1 MGQLLIMKYKV
12 ALIADNHFL
21 FTPEG
26 NVYVNGTYTKQYLSR
41 FTSNF
46 DSLIVIARG
55 RQVEHSDDLSKYRES
70 GGSNVCFRFV
80 DDFQGVQSYLFN
92 RRRISKQIQKGIAD
106 VDAIFVRMPCILTT
120 LSLKLA
126 NKAKM
131 PVCIDVGA
139 DPETIYLGSN
149 KTIFRKLL
157 SRYLMNVCKRSC
169 LQANGVSYVTHSILQ
184 NKYPCKA
191 ILEGESTRFFTAS
204 ISNVD
209 ISRGFYYRR
218 SYHNDYDLVK
228 LLHISNNIPINSSK
242 GHQES
247 LFVLKRLQEKGCNA
261 KLTFLGDGEGITEL
275 KELASE
281 LGVLNSVD
289 FKGRV
294 ADRVE
299 YRNYLLG
306 NDIFLFPSHSEGLP
320 RVILEAMATGMA
332 CVSSNV
338 DGIPEILDADDIFNY
353 SDIEGMSNRIIQLL
367 SDSNELNKVSLRN
380 YVTAQNYS
388 YEKIKINV
396 DNYFGKLKALIDNRK
411 RSNP

>member
-1 MGQLLIMKYKV
+1 MGQLLNMKYKV

-55 RQVEHSDDLSKYRES
+55 RQVEPSDDLSKYRES
-70 GGSNVCFRFV
+70 GGRNVSFRFV

-92 RRRISKQIQKGIAD
+92 RRRITKQIKKGIAD

-149 KTIFRKLL
+149 KTLFRKLL

-169 LQANGVSYVTHSILQ
+169 LQANGVSYVTRSILQ

-209 ISRGFYYRR
+209 ISCDFYCKRN
-218 SYHNDYDLVK
+218 YHNEYDFVK
-228 LLHISNNIPINSSK
+228 LLHISNIIPINSSK

-247 LFVLKRLQEKGCNA
+247 LLVLKKIQDKGYNA

-275 KELASE
+275 KVLASE
-281 LGVLNSVD
+281 LGVLNSVE

-294 ADRVE
+294 ADRIE

-338 DGIPEILDADDIFNY
+338 DGIPEILSEEDIFDF
-353 SDIEGMSNRIIQLL
+353 SDIEGMANRIIELF
-367 SDSNELNKVSLRN
+367 SNENEIQRASDRNLVVSQRFSNEILKEVISIYYSKVKN
-380 YVTAQNYS
+380 
-388 YEKIKINV
+388 
-396 DNYFGKLKALIDNRK
+396 LIDECGSFK
-411 RSNP
+411 